1 MQFQCRRNLPRPMR
15 DSVLKNKQTNK
26 PIKLKKMA
34 AGVGKVEWY
43 SGSDILQVVL
53 GLSYGSAH
61 TRMVCCSLVRGP
73 RFHLKH

>member
-1 MQFQCRRNLPRPMR
+1 
-15 DSVLKNKQTNK
+15 
-26 PIKLKKMA
+26 MA